1 MTNGGS
7 SRLRGAIRTLVV
19 AVGTLVAGWV
29 MLPGFIVLLLTA
41 PGYGSG
47 TTFGVLGGSGTTVTI
62 LGLYVIGVPVAALA
76 LTLWLK
82 RPVTGLVGF
91 LVGVGA
97 SVFMLGLF

>member
-7 SRLRGAIRTLVV
+7 SRLRGAIRTVVV
-19 AVGTLVAGWV
+19 AVGTLVAGYV

-47 TTFGVLGGSGTTVTI
+47 TIFGVLGGSGTTVTI
-62 LGLYVIGVPVAALA
+62 IGLYAIGVPVAALV

-97 SVFMLGLF
+97 SVFMLGLV